1 MGRKMQTKLTLRLEE
16 QLIDNAKR
24 FAKQSGKSLSQMV
37 ADYFTLL
44 EKHTLTNDKE
54 LPTVTASLKGVLQ
67 VEPFQGLDEIDYR
80 TYLESKYL

>member
-1 MGRKMQTKLTLRLEE
+1 
-16 QLIDNAKR
+16 
-24 FAKQSGKSLSQMV
+24 MV